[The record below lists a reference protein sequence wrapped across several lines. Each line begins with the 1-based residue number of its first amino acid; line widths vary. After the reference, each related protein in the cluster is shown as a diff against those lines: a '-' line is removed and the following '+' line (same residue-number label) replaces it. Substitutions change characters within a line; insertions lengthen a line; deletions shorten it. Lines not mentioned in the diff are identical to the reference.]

1 MKESKEQLQRD
12 VDIAFRKTF
21 RELHNERIN
30 NELNFIKV
38 VKKINNGYNNSIL
51 FNGNNSN

>member
-1 MKESKEQLQRD
+1 MKKSKEQLQRD
-12 VDIAFRKTF
+12 VDIAFIKTF

-30 NELNFIKV
+30 NELNFKKV
-38 VKKINNGYNNSIL
+38 VKSINNGNNRSIL